1 MKKKMHPKEIRV
13 ILSPD
18 EHDSLK
24 QLADD
29 ARITKAEFLRLIIQG
44 ISLGM
49 SMMSGKGTGF
59 VMGGYGYSFKPQE
72 MEQLF
77 REIGEKLERAVD
89 IKPIIGNPAVRY
101 KHIRTAKKVA

>member
-1 MKKKMHPKEIRV
+1 MKKKIPRTEVRV
-13 ILSPD
+13 LLSPD

-24 QLADD
+24 QMADD
-29 ARITKAEFLRLIIQG
+29 ARITKSEFLRLIIQG

-49 SMMSGKGTGF
+49 SMMSGKGNGY
-59 VMGGYGYSFKPQE
+59 VMGGYGYSFKPKE

-77 REIGEKLERAVD
+77 REIGEKLEKAVD
-89 IKPIIGNPAVRY
+89 IKPIIGNKAVRY

>member
-1 MKKKMHPKEIRV
+1 MKKKIPKLTEVRV

-18 EHDSLK
+18 EHNSLK

-44 ISLGM
+44 ISLGVSM
-49 SMMSGKGTGF
+49 SKGTGF
-59 VMGGYGYSFKPQE
+59 VMGGYGYSFKPKE

-77 REIGEKLERAVD
+77 REIGEKLEKAVD
-89 IKPIIGNPAVRY
+89 IKPIIGNKAVRY